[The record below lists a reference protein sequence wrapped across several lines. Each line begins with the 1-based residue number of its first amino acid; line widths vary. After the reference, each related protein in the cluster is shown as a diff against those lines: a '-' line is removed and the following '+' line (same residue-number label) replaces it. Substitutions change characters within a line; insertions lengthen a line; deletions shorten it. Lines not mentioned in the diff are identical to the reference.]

1 LSRIGI
7 LGGTFDPPHNGHL
20 ALASAA
26 VSELKLSKVIF
37 IPAGTPPHKTAED
50 VSSENDRLAMLKLA
64 VDDDGRF
71 EISEIELERDGP
83 SFTIDT
89 LTRLK
94 ADNPRQELFF
104 LMGSDNVSEM
114 KSWHK
119 PEKILSLVRVVAAVR
134 PGYSIRGKF
143 AHMIESF
150 HMPSMDISSTAVRE
164 KVRSG
169 ESISGLVPRPVEE
182 YIKSK
187 GLYS

>member
-1 LSRIGI
+1 MSRIGI

-20 ALASAA
+20 AMAKAA
-26 VSELKLSKVIF
+26 VLELQLNKVIF
-37 IPAGTPPHKTAED
+37 IPARIPPHKPAED

-64 VDDDGRF
+64 VGDDGRF
-71 EISEIELERDGP
+71 EISEIELRRGGP

-94 ADNPRQELFF
+94 ADIPRQELFF
-104 LMGSDNVSEM
+104 LMGSDNVSDM
-114 KSWHK
+114 KNWHK

-150 HMPSMDISSTAVRE
+150 DMPPVDISSTAIRE

-169 ESISGLVPRPVEE
+169 ESISSLVPRPVEE
-182 YIKSK
+182 YIRSK
-187 GLYS
+187 GLYR